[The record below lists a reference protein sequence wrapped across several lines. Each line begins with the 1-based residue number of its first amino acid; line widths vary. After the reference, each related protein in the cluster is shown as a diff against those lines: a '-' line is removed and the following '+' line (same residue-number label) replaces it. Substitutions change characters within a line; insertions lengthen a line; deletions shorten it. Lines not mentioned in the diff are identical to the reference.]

1 MRRYINIKSFILITL
16 ISISTAFSAVL
27 FAQSCSQNNIIVS
40 KYELRKSD
48 GSPFT
53 VTDNFPLGQQV
64 NGQLWVTLGGST
76 TNGYNLFMS
85 YDIYM
90 ENVLSQSGQTNCIF
104 NGLKIQQGVPTYV
117 RDLSWK
123 WGDKIQIK
131 NIFMFWI
138 TGNVPQN
145 PPVCAESSKSNQN
158 AQCYSNLEGFTAVI
172 PLNPKFD
179 FASNGICKTSI
190 QFTSQTVGGTPP
202 YNYSY
207 SWDFNNDGTVDSNL
221 ANPLYNFPSTG
232 TYAIRMTVN
241 DGTSIT
247 TITKNIFIDPN
258 FGIQVNIFPTKVNE
272 NTGII
277 YVQSVTGGTAPYSY
291 SWVGPNGFTSTSKD
305 IYNLSDGLYR
315 LTVTDFNGCTQTV
328 EYIMDVASVLEIY
341 WKAVEVKESRAK
353 VGINWQMNSEK
364 EGSVYV
370 IERSFGDASNFHEI
384 GEVNGKGNSQDP
396 VDYSFSDE
404 TFPVFEDLIYYRIA
418 HISGES
424 KTYSEVKMVKR
435 EPEVK
440 PEGNWIVYP
449 NPSRDGNVNLKFI
462 NGNLAFGEK
471 IQIQAINGG
480 NYVKNIEVVIG
491 YDDAF
496 MLDQLIGELPSG
508 LTLLRIQW
516 KNQSESFKLLRSE

>member
-27 FAQSCSQNNIIVS
+27 FAQCSQNNIVVTG
-40 KYELRKSD
+40 YQLRNQS
-48 GSPFT
+48 GQVFS
-53 VTDNFPLGQQV
+53 VTDNYQLGQPIS
-64 NGQLWVTLGGST
+64 GELWVNFGGST
-76 TNGYNLFMS
+76 TNGYNLTMY
-85 YDIYM
+85 YDVFI
-90 ENVLSQSGQTNCIF
+90 NGNQSSNDQVDCIF
-104 NGLKIQQGVPTYV
+104 SGTQIQQNVWTKV
-117 RDLSWK
+117 RNISWN
-123 WGDKIQIK
+123 WGDVIQIRD
-131 NIFMFWI
+131 IFMYWE
-138 TGNVPQN
+138 TGTAKPNTTCNIVLKNNV
-145 PPVCAESSKSNQN
+145 N
-158 AQCYSNLEGFTAVI
+158 AQCYSNPEGFTAAV
-172 PLNPKFD
+172 PLFPKFN

-190 QFTSQTVGGTPP
+190 QFTSQTIGGTPP

-207 SWDFNNDGTVDSNL
+207 SWDFNNDGIIDSNL

-232 TYAIRMTVN
+232 TYPIRMTVN

-305 IYNLSDGLYR
+305 IYNLADGLYR
-315 LTVTDFNGCTQTV
+315 LTVTDLNGCTQTV

-370 IERSFGDASNFHEI
+370 IERSFGNASSFHEI

-404 TFPVFEDLIYYRIA
+404 TFPMFEDLIYYRIV
-418 HISGES
+418 HISGDT

-435 EPEVK
+435 DPEVK
-440 PEGNWIVYP
+440 PDGNWIVYP

-480 NYVKNIEVVIG
+480 NFVKNIEVVIG

-496 MLDQLIGELPSG
+496 MLDQLIGQLPSG

-516 KNQSESFKLLRSE
+516 KNHSESFKLIRSE

>member
-1 MRRYINIKSFILITL
+1 M
-16 ISISTAFSAVL
+16 L

-90 ENVLSQSGQTNCIF
+90 ENVLSQAGQTNCIF
-104 NGLKIQQGVPTYV
+104 TGSKIQQGVPTFV
-117 RDLSWK
+117 RNLSWK

-138 TGNVPQN
+138 TGNVPAN
-145 PPVCAESSKSNQN
+145 PPLCAESSKSNQN

-202 YNYSY
+202 YSYSY
-207 SWDFNNDGTVDSNL
+207 SWDFNNDGIIDSNL

-232 TYAIRMTVN
+232 TYPIRMTVN

-305 IYNLSDGLYR
+305 IYNLADGLYR
-315 LTVTDFNGCTQTV
+315 LTVTDLNGCTQTV

-370 IERSFGDASNFHEI
+370 IERSFGNASSFHEI

-404 TFPVFEDLIYYRIA
+404 TFPMFEDLIYYRIV
-418 HISGES
+418 HISGDT

-435 EPEVK
+435 DPEVK
-440 PEGNWIVYP
+440 PDGNWIVYP

-480 NYVKNIEVVIG
+480 NFVKNIEVVIG

-496 MLDQLIGELPSG
+496 MLDQLIGQLPSG

-516 KNQSESFKLLRSE
+516 KNHSESFKLIRSE